1 MQPCGHIVPRP
12 SCGRQRRFGGS
23 SIVRSRFAAFPLNGC
38 VNGES
43 RRCNRL
49 SSLSLCSSSKTASRR
64 EIFHASN
71 FDAKARSTAFS
82 HRHIGGAW
90 MTDVLHWGSLY
101 GPRVQNLAAVTETVK
116 SRAPARRGE
125 LFWELICCQCSAP
138 VPQLFRRYSFR
149 SSPGRLGAE
158 AYRVWGLF
166 FLPHRLPWSK

>member
-1 MQPCGHIVPRP
+1 MGPPIPPASAERKL
-12 SCGRQRRFGGS
+12 
-23 SIVRSRFAAFPLNGC
+23 VRWRSLNVNATLRTHCTASFSRKAATMWWKFDCAVRFAAFPLNGC

-49 SSLSLCSSSKTASRR
+49 SSLPLCSSLERASRR
-64 EIFHASN
+64 EIFHVSN

-116 SRAPARRGE
+116 LRSPARRSE
-125 LFWELICCQCSAP
+125 LFWELIRCQCSAP

-149 SSPGRLGAE
+149 SSP
-158 AYRVWGLF
+158 
-166 FLPHRLPWSK
+166 